1 MKGFCNHGSKLSGL
15 GLHYFWNV
23 VPHHWVICLKMSGTN
38 YPTSW
43 HHVPKNGDGKKRLTT
58 FWIKHDF
65 LTISVITT
73 VSVKAL

>member
-1 MKGFCNHGSKLSGL
+1 
-15 GLHYFWNV
+15 V

-43 HHVPKNGDGKKRLTT
+43 HHIPKNGDSKKRLAI
-58 FWIKHDF
+58 FWIKHDL